1 MKKIV
6 MIAALLSVA
15 GSGAAFA
22 ATRHA
27 GHVHHKPAAKEAPA
41 KPAK

>member
-1 MKKIV
+1 MNKIV

-15 GSGAAFA
+15 GSSAAFA
-22 ATRHA
+22 ANHRA